1 MAEQPLEPVT
11 VTEYEAEDV
20 AVMDLVI
27 SPLLQRYD
35 VPKLAVKTTLSP
47 EQKVN
52 GSSSGTVIVA
62 VGKALTITTVAVL
75 AADIQPSASVAVTV
89 YEAAVEA
96 VYVAFVPT
104 IDDPLLQEYVEPPPA
119 VKTTLPPE
127 QKVMDP
133 PAVIDAV
140 GKAIGCVIVTEAVA
154 VQALASVIVTE

>member
-27 SPLLQRYD
+27 CPLLQRYD

-52 GSSSGTVIVA
+52 GSSSVTLIVA
-62 VGKALTITTVAVL
+62 VGKALTVTTVGVL
-75 AADIQPSASVAVTV
+75 ADDIQPSASVAVTV

-96 VYVAFVPT
+96 VYEGPVPT
-104 IDDPLLQEYVEPPPA
+104 VDDPLLQEYVEPPPA

-127 QKVMDP
+127 QKVVVP
-133 PAVIDAV
+133 PAVIDAI

-154 VQALASVIVTE
+154 VQALASVTVTE